1 MKVMGAEPSQSSS
14 CTDLPAHKSHFILCV
29 DSLQEMRLRL
39 LDPKCFHILSSQGPR
54 LPGRARASGLV
65 TSHLVRL
72 RWPLHSHVAAVADG
86 EVGLCPHLEGGLWVG
101 GGESRDWLQALLL
114 PVQVPATVLSP
125 GGAAQFSAERNPGVG
140 QGGLSTWSVI
150 TSQGRNGSH
159 VGATR
164 SGKPSRCFTPSSFK
178 YLACL

>member
-1 MKVMGAEPSQSSS
+1 MGAEPSQSSP
-14 CTDLPAHKSHFILCV
+14 CTNPPTHKSHFILRV

-72 RWPLHSHVAAVADG
+72 QRPLHSHVAAVADG
-86 EVGLCPHLEGGLWVG
+86 DVGLCPHLVGGLWVG
-101 GGESRDWLQALLL
+101 GRESLDWLQALLL
-114 PVQVPATVLSP
+114 PVEVPATVLSWRP
-125 GGAAQFSAERNPGVG
+125 SSVLCREEPGRGVGGA
-140 QGGLSTWSVI
+140 LSTWSVV